1 MILSFAQVS
10 SNFYSTYFIALCTL
24 FVPKMVHAQ
33 NVDSLK
39 ENSKL
44 PKYYQIETLLPNTN
58 DKKYGFSQKKPIKIG
73 RSEYGGGSGNEKAYF
88 ELLLDAQGNSIEY
101 KKIGSCCSYKSDNGF
116 LGNALL
122 NQYEISFHAND
133 GKFQKAIVFI
143 SHFDFENPKVLFGF
157 SSKK

>member
-10 SNFYSTYFIALCTL
+10 SNFYTTFLLFLCTV
-24 FVPKMVHAQ
+24 FVPKMGHAQ

-39 ENSKL
+39 ADSKL
-44 PKYYQIETLLPNTN
+44 PKYYQIETLLPNTI
-58 DKKYGFSQKKPIKIG
+58 DKKYGFSPKKPIKVG

-88 ELLLDAQGNSIEY
+88 DLLLDAQGNSIEY
-101 KKIGSCCSYKSDNGF
+101 KKLGSCCSYKSENGF

-122 NQYEISFHAND
+122 NRYEITYKLKDRSM
-133 GKFQKAIVFI
+133 QKSIVFVT
-143 SHFDFENPKVLFGF
+143 HFDFENPKVLFGF